1 MRFTA
6 AIRLFVL
13 SWSLFLGN
21 AAWGADPEQQPADG
35 QLRPARN
42 DRELRGW
49 LENMLWHHHFSPAE
63 IQSVLGLD
71 EAAIKAAAERFQI
84 RPDTKPPRP
93 VDPPLLVL
101 PYPGGRHPRIGFLDG
116 AVAPQRETKLSIFT
130 PWDAASY
137 VVLDVPEAVW
147 SNLGLTYLAHTHVET
162 IWTRQGVT
170 LPPLEWQRRDDG
182 SYACERQLPNGIRF
196 GVVATPQRDRVE
208 LRMWL
213 TNGTAQP
220 LSKMRVQM
228 CAMLKGAR
236 GFADQ
241 TNDNK
246 VLQPPFAACRNAEGN
261 RWIIHAWQPC
271 QRAWGNP
278 PCPCLH
284 SDPQLPDCE
293 PGATTEVHGWLSF
306 YEGADIDAELQR
318 IAKLWQ
324 PQDAIQVHGTVIDA
338 HNRQPIAARVYIQSD
353 AGASHFVEQPIGQ
366 AVRYDKQ
373 NWVNPK
379 ATERHTTIGAGPF
392 QAALPPGHYTVT
404 LERGKEYRP
413 LVRKLVVEREPVTLE
428 LPLERWVNM
437 AARGWYSGDTHVHRS
452 LAELP
457 NVMLAEDLNVA
468 FPLTYWVTKAFDPP
482 GQGDRTDATD
492 ATAPAELIKVD
503 DTHVIWPRNTEWE
516 IFTIRGQRHTLGAVF
531 ALNHKQPFAAGI
543 PPLAPIVAQAELE
556 GALFD
561 MDKHDWPFAMML
573 PTLLEK
579 KTDNAPPVLYELANN
594 HMWRTEFGFSNWN
607 SPAPAWF
614 ELGGDGRHGGER
626 AWIEYT
632 HRN

>member
-1 MRFTA
+1 MRFA
-6 AIRLFVL
+6 SVFSPLA
-13 SWSLFLGN
+13 LFLVLILN
-21 AAWGADPEQQPADG
+21 SADWAADAEQPPAEG

-42 DRELRGW
+42 DRELRAW
-49 LENMLWHHHFSPAE
+49 LENMVWHHGFSTSE
-63 IQSVLGLD
+63 MQSVLGLD
-71 EAAIKAAAERFQI
+71 EAAIRAALERFQI
-84 RPDTKPPRP
+84 RSDNKPPRP
-93 VDPPLLVL
+93 VDPPVLVL

-130 PWDAASY
+130 PWDPASY

-162 IWTRQGVT
+162 VWSKQGVT
-170 LPPLEWQRRDDG
+170 LPQLEWQRRDDG
-182 SYACERQLPNGIRF
+182 SYTCERKLPNGIRF

-213 TNGTAQP
+213 TNGTDQP

-228 CAMLKGAR
+228 CAMLKGVR
-236 GFADQ
+236 DFDDQ

-246 VLQPPFAACRNAEGN
+246 VLQPPFAACRNVAGN

-306 YEGADIDAELQR
+306 YEGTEIDAELQR
-318 IAKLWQ
+318 IGQVWQ
-324 PQDAIQVHGTVIDA
+324 PQHAVNVHGTVIDS
-338 HNRQPIAARVYIQSD
+338 RTERSIAARVYIQSE
-353 AGASHFVEQPIGQ
+353 AGASYFVEQSTGQ

-373 NWVNPK
+373 NWVNP
-379 ATERHTTIGAGPF
+379 AAIERHTTIGAGPF
-392 QAALPPGHYTVT
+392 QVALPPGKYTLTV
-404 LERGKEYRP
+404 ERGKEYRP
-413 LVRKLVVEREPVTLE
+413 LVRELVVDRDAVTLK
-428 LPLERWVNM
+428 LPLQRWIDM

-482 GQGDRTDATD
+482 GQGDRTDAKD
-492 ATAPAELIKVD
+492 AAAQAELIKVD

-516 IFTIRGQRHTLGAVF
+516 
-531 ALNHKQPFAAGI
+531 
-543 PPLAPIVAQAELE
+543 
-556 GALFD
+556 
-561 MDKHDWPFAMML
+561 
-573 PTLLEK
+573 
-579 KTDNAPPVLYELANN
+579 
-594 HMWRTEFGFSNWN
+594 
-607 SPAPAWF
+607 
-614 ELGGDGRHGGER
+614 
-626 AWIEYT
+626 
-632 HRN
+632 